1 MGCGQ
6 LENINWILKRKRE
19 IGNLYYKKLKDNK
32 EILLQ
37 KNKTSYAKNIYW
49 VFGIL
54 LKKNSS
60 FNREKIM
67 KKLYKYKIE
76 TRPFFL
82 SMNKQ
87 KIFRKLKLFKKSK
100 MPNSEY
106 LSKNGF
112 YIPSGLGLKNYQINY
127 IANTLQKILN

>member
-1 MGCGQ
+1 
-6 LENINWILKRKRE
+6 
-19 IGNLYYKKLKDNK
+19 
-32 EILLQ
+32 
-37 KNKTSYAKNIYW
+37 
-49 VFGIL
+49 
-54 LKKNSS
+54 
-60 FNREKIM
+60 M